1 MGSSSEEQNMRQTK
15 LKAKTH
21 GVVNGVAFEVGSG
34 NVFTD
39 LGLPDAE
46 ERQTKACLAAQ
57 IADLLAGINQ
67 KEAAA
72 LLGLDQPKVSKLL
85 RGQLHG
91 FSTDRLMG
99 FLTVLGQNVEIRI
112 SPASR
117 SRTARSKPGH
127 ISVITGSFA
136 HA

>member
-1 MGSSSEEQNMRQTK
+1 MRQTK

-34 NVFTD
+34 NVFAD

-46 ERQTKACLAAQ
+46 ERQTKARLAAQ
-57 IADLLAGINQ
+57 IANLLVGISQ
-67 KEAAA
+67 KEAAT

-85 RGQLHG
+85 RGQLRG

-99 FLTVLGQNVEIRI
+99 FLTVLGQNVEIRV

-117 SRTARSKPGH
+117 SSTARSKPGH
-127 ISVITGSFA
+127 ISVVTGNFA